1 MDARKLF
8 AVAISALLLAA
19 CAGPMDSPLVTGQ
32 GEAAYFA
39 RLNPLFAQ
47 MTPAQQEAFNWS
59 VSDLSIDQLHQRY
72 PDASPRQ
79 VIQGETRLVSTSYPE
94 RIAALQPQLEA
105 FQHLQAELGQLRS
118 DNVQFRIEQDF
129 HGLQPRLKADFHNAS
144 SLSFS
149 TSGWTALLYLN
160 AADEPVA
167 RYSFTLNHRR
177 RGGLLPGETES
188 HDIHLGFVSGDP
200 AWMTLEV
207 RNASRRRVEIV
218 PSDEGNTDLGE
229 RAYSAPDPR
238 AEIERLQAVIAAA
251 EKYRQVP

>member
-1 MDARKLF
+1 MPDCKLF

-19 CAGPMDSPLVTGQ
+19 CAGPMDSHLVTGQ

-47 MTPAQQEAFNWS
+47 MTPEQQEAFNWS
-59 VSDLSIDQLHQRY
+59 VSDLSIAQLHQRY

-94 RIAALQPQLEA
+94 RITALQPQREA
-105 FQHLQAELGQLRS
+105 FERLQTELGQLRS
-118 DNVQFRIEQDF
+118 DNVQLRIVQDF
-129 HGLQPRLKADFHNAS
+129 HGLQPWLRADFHNAS
-144 SLSFS
+144 TLSFS
-149 TSGWTALLYLN
+149 TSGWTARLYLDTAN
-160 AADEPVA
+160 EPVA
-167 RYSFTLNHRR
+167 SYSFTLNHRR

-188 HDIHLGFVSGDP
+188 HDIPLGLVSGDA

-218 PSDEGNTDLGE
+218 PSNQGNTDLGE
-229 RAYSAPDPR
+229 RAYSVPDPR

>member
-1 MDARKLF
+1 MPDCKLF

-19 CAGPMDSPLVTGQ
+19 CAGPMDSHLVTGQ

-47 MTPAQQEAFNWS
+47 MTPEQQEAFNWS
-59 VSDLSIDQLHQRY
+59 VSDLSIAQLHQRY
-72 PDASPRQ
+72 SDASPRQ

-94 RIAALQPQLEA
+94 RITALQPQREA
-105 FQHLQAELGQLRS
+105 FERLQTELGQLRS
-118 DNVQFRIEQDF
+118 DNVQLRIVQDF
-129 HGLQPRLKADFHNAS
+129 HGLQPWLRADFHNAS
-144 SLSFS
+144 TLSFS
-149 TSGWTALLYLN
+149 TSGWTARLYLDTAN
-160 AADEPVA
+160 EPVA
-167 RYSFTLNHRR
+167 SYSFTLNHRR

-188 HDIHLGFVSGDP
+188 HDIPLGFVSGDA

-218 PSDEGNTDLGE
+218 PSDQGNTDLGE
-229 RAYSAPDPR
+229 RDYSVPDPR